1 MKFKDITEAPKT
13 AVLAFGRMNPPTIGH
28 KKLADKV
35 ASLPG
40 DPFIFVSQSQKP
52 KTDPL
57 NFPDKL
63 KYAKASFPNVTVGSS
78 DVKTIIQALQK
89 IESIGYDNIIYVAGS
104 DRIQDFTT
112 LINKYNGKEYNFN
125 KIDVVSAG
133 ERDPDAEGAE
143 GMSASKMRAAAAAG
157 DFDSFK
163 QGVANPKIA
172 QQMFTD
178 VRKGM
183 GITEILGFATR
194 TPKRT
199 SIKKKPEKFEP
210 SVQDRIAARRKAAAK
225 GDKDAWKS
233 KKKVDEGYKLQL
245 ERDTDMMVLHIVDT
259 ETGRRTEVRGK
270 LGYESGNY
278 DPNDKLHMLLDK
290 IGKSADISQLMN
302 GEPVG
307 INPKHPQGASAKAA
321 TDKAYNES
329 DVPLGKY
336 LFHVTYASGLTGML
350 RDGHLGE
357 PDEYFS
363 MTADPKYVVSGN
375 PEVQI
380 VIDTARVSKMET
392 FEKHVE
398 DWESTPGAG
407 DWAKGDDGD
416 FESEY
421 RVEETIPWN
430 YVVAVKILKSKATPE
445 IIKLAK
451 KRGVKLVGKDNN
463 VTENVAYN
471 ESTDLNSLRKFVRSQ
486 REAPD
491 QVLYQM
497 MMAPDTYG
505 HSASNFVRSW
515 YEKTKEENGLNDV
528 DSALEIMVDQLGLNE
543 NFNEGI
549 TTIDLK
555 NALEKISKNATNG
568 ERLVDVFI
576 MRYQHN
582 MTFKQIGDEI
592 GTSIDRARQ
601 VYLRAERMIRKSLQ
615 DYDPKVKENFA
626 DGKKKG
632 KSRPGRVKRSG
643 ASCNGSVTSLRKKA
657 KAGGEKGRMYH
668 WCANMKSGRKKK

>member
-1 MKFKDITEAPKT
+1 MKFKDISEAPKT

-35 ASLPG
+35 SSLPG

-63 KYAKASFPNVTVGSS
+63 KYAKASFPGVTVGSS

-89 IESIGYDNIIYVAGS
+89 IESMGYDSIIYVAGS

-270 LGYESGNY
+270 PGYESGNY

-329 DVPLGKY
+329 
-336 LFHVTYASGLTGML
+336 
-350 RDGHLGE
+350 
-357 PDEYFS
+357 
-363 MTADPKYVVSGN
+363 
-375 PEVQI
+375 
-380 VIDTARVSKMET
+380 
-392 FEKHVE
+392 
-398 DWESTPGAG
+398 
-407 DWAKGDDGD
+407 
-416 FESEY
+416 
-421 RVEETIPWN
+421 
-430 YVVAVKILKSKATPE
+430 
-445 IIKLAK
+445 
-451 KRGVKLVGKDNN
+451 
-463 VTENVAYN
+463 TEL
-471 ESTDLNSLRKFVRSQ
+471 DSLRKFVKSQ

-505 HSASNFVRSW
+505 HAASNFVRSW

-528 DSALEIMVDQLGLNE
+528 DSALEIMVDQLGMN
-543 NFNEGI
+543 
-549 TTIDLK
+549 
-555 NALEKISKNATNG
+555 
-568 ERLVDVFI
+568 
-576 MRYQHN
+576 
-582 MTFKQIGDEI
+582 
-592 GTSIDRARQ
+592 
-601 VYLRAERMIRKSLQ
+601 
-615 DYDPKVKENFA
+615 ENFA
-626 DGKKKG
+626 DGKVKG

-643 ASCNGSVTSLRKKA
+643 ASCNGSVTALRKRAKNASGEKA
-657 KAGGEKGRMYH
+657 KMYH
-668 WCANMKSGRKKK
+668 WCANMKSGKKK

>member
-233 KKKVDEGYKLQL
+233 KKKVDECYKLQL

-445 IIKLAK
+445 IIELAK

-497 MMAPDTYG
+497 MLAPDTYG
-505 HSASNFVRSW
+505 HEASNFVRSW

-528 DSALEIMVDQLGLNE
+528 DSALEIMVDELGLNE

-632 KSRPGRVKRSG
+632 KSRPGRVKKAG
-643 ASCNGSVTSLRKKA
+643 ASCKGSVTSLRKKA
-657 KAGGEKGRMYH
+657 KKYSGERGKMYH
-668 WCANMKSGRKKK
+668 WCANMKAGRK